1 MLPTS
6 GSLKIVFDTHIV
18 KKVFKS
24 IKNVLKDGYRTKD
37 IASFKEDGIK
47 VLTTCEMG
55 DMIVKYI
62 ENS

>member
-1 MLPTS
+1 MLKY
-6 GSLKIVFDTHIV
+6 SLKE
-18 KKVFKS
+18 KKASILIENS